1 MASLIMKG
9 APLQNVLNLF
19 CSIMAIG
26 LIMIA
31 MVLTVLSSSTGTR
44 IYNFRRTLTLFV
56 CLPTMVLYVALIL
69 AEQGLPTLNHYRIHN
84 SIYAVTEYMCVV
96 LLAVW
101 PLTWAKDDHSDSQSY
116 YVAQMIFGAEEKYH
130 LAHPVYKM
138 INRKFPEINPS
149 NFDRNSDRKVSKK
162 KMADKMKQA
171 KIGDD
176 DTDALAASKKPKPQ
190 YRPRPK
196 GPPTGPDGVNWQWQN
211 RGKWKSFD
219 PQDQGL
225 VEEKYII
232 FSKGQGEVHDV
243 VLGGS
248 WNYSLHF
255 GKMTQ
260 MNRKSKAIKKIK
272 RDGPSVDITWKMGA
286 KSKEPASPSFD
297 PVPAWMQPGAVAQ
310 LTGLENAP
318 KLNGN
323 VVKIE
328 SNKPEPPEGKIRVT
342 LSKGTDDGGSHIWG
356 GEAKVKPEN
365 LKPDSGAPPAAPPAA
380 PAAAPAVA
388 PAEASKLSWA
398 DITDSD
404 DEEASTEEPKPQAE
418 DDGWTTVTAKKGK
431 KSRR

>member
-1 MASLIMKG
+1 
-9 APLQNVLNLF
+9 
-19 CSIMAIG
+19 
-26 LIMIA
+26 
-31 MVLTVLSSSTGTR
+31 
-44 IYNFRRTLTLFV
+44 
-56 CLPTMVLYVALIL
+56 
-69 AEQGLPTLNHYRIHN
+69 
-84 SIYAVTEYMCVV
+84 
-96 LLAVW
+96 
-101 PLTWAKDDHSDSQSY
+101 
-116 YVAQMIFGAEEKYH
+116 
-130 LAHPVYKM
+130 M

-149 NFDRNSDRKVSKK
+149 NFGRNSDRKVSKK
-162 KMADKMKQA
+162 IMADKMKQA

-176 DTDALAASKKPKPQ
+176 DTDALATSKKPGG
-190 YRPRPK
+190 RVRHRPK

-297 PVPAWMQPGAVAQ
+297 PVPAWMQPGALAQ

-318 KLNGN
+318 HLNGN
-323 VVKIE
+323 VVKIG
-328 SNKPEPPEGKIRVT
+328 SNKPEPPEGKIRVV
-342 LSKGTDDGGSHIWG
+342 LSTGMEGTQHTWG
-356 GEAKVKPEN
+356 GEAKVKPAN
-365 LKPDSGAPPAAPPAA
+365 LKPADAPPDAPPAA
-380 PAAAPAVA
+380 PAAAPADAGSVDMSWFAEGVQATLIGLEKAPEMNGQLVSILDPVPQPADGKILVRIISTGNEAKVPPHNLQFAAAA
-388 PAEASKLSWA
+388 PADTLHTPAPAPDDDAGPAPVIVPAPDPGADDDPGGTGAPVKWEYEYHGHFNAYDDDNNDKIEAAYQKYLANNKHKSTSSVEITVNGKWDFTLSFHYMNSTSHGHKKNRSK
-398 DITDSD
+398 IQRT
-404 DEEASTEEPKPQAE
+404 PP
-418 DDGWTTVTAKKGK
+418 
-431 KSRR
+431 